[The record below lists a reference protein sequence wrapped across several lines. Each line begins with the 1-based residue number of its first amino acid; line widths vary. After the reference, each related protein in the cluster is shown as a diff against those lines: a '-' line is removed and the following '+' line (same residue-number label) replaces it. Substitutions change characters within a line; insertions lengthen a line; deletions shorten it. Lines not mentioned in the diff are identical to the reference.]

1 MLKLPQITLI
11 ALTNRDFE
19 GHKKAIDKSCEG
31 IEFGGIKLIWDEKID
46 SISKWNYEV
55 FYNLGDYIQTDYALL
70 IHNNGYVVHPEC
82 WKDEWLQY
90 DFAGSPFPIPQ
101 DNYSYRDIN
110 GVLQRVGN
118 SVGLRSKKLMQLPK
132 KLGIEWKK
140 FHGWDNE
147 DGAISVNYRHIFE
160 KNGCKFMPFE
170 EALYFGREH
179 ELPENAAINNTFV
192 FHNYLGRNREYVVK

>member
-1 MLKLPQITLI
+1 MISLPQVTLLC
-11 ALTNRDFE
+11 LTNKDFE
-19 GHKKAIDKSCEG
+19 GHKRALDKSSEG

-70 IHNNGYVVHPEC
+70 IHSNGYIVHPEC

-90 DFAGSPFPIPQ
+90 DFAGSPFPLPK

-140 FHGWDNE
+140 FYGWDNE

-160 KNGCKFMPFE
+160 DNGCKFMPFE

-179 ELPENAAINNTFV
+179 ELVENQHIEDTFV
-192 FHNYLGRNREYVVK
+192 FHNYLGRNVRYKL